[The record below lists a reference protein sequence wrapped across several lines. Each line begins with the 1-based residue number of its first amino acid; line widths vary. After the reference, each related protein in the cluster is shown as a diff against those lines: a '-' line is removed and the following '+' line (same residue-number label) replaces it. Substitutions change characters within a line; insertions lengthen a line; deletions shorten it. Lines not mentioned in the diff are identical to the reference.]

1 MSDDKKKYDEYDVE
15 MSNKMQDFYKKLKNN
30 IKGPLSDLEMM
41 RFLDVAKNKFEKTIK
56 DKKEKDKKY
65 KNNYSTSDATY
76 AKDGGLMRKSKV
88 AGKLAKR
95 GYGKA
100 MKGKK

>member
-1 MSDDKKKYDEYDVE
+1 MSEKDKKYDKYDVE
-15 MSNKMQDFYKKLKNN
+15 MSNRMKDFLKELKDKTKGNLSAQEMQIFIDDARSK
-30 IKGPLSDLEMM
+30 IG
-41 RFLDVAKNKFEKTIK
+41 KTIE
-56 DKKEKDKKY
+56 DKKAKDKKY
-65 KNNYSTSDATY
+65 KDNYSTSDATY